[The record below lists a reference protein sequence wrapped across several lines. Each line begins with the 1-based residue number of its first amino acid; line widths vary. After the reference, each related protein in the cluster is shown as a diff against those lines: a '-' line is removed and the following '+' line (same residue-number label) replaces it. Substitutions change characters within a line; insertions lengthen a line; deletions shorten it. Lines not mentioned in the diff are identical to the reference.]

1 MPSQNNPLV
10 TAASLLATAA
20 LIEAAA
26 DADVSVT
33 VSGERIS
40 IQIPTWGD
48 DEPTRAATV
57 AAYAHTL
64 GTPVSYRPGSRDS
77 WVETDGVIGGRPVHV
92 WTAIESIDRKEAHTT
107 T

>member
-1 MPSQNNPLV
+1 MPSQNSPLV

-20 LIEAAA
+20 LVTAAA
-26 DADVSVT
+26 DTHVSVT

-40 IQIPTWGD
+40 IQIPTWGY

-77 WVETDGVIGGRPVHV
+77 WIETHGVISGHSVHV

-107 T
+107 A